1 MTRIIISFVLFCK
14 HGRIMRIVSMEKFK
28 TEDKEK
34 AEIAF
39 AIRRKVFV
47 EEQNV
52 EPEEEYDEFEDTCTH
67 YLLYYDGKPVATAR
81 WQITEKGIK
90 PGRFA
95 MLKEWR
101 GKGIGSELLKQIMND
116 IIPLNMPIYLNSQ
129 VSAVNYYA
137 RFGFVKKGDI
147 FLEANIEHY
156 LMEYEG

>member
-1 MTRIIISFVLFCK
+1 MGVIKI
-14 HGRIMRIVSMEKFK
+14 EKFTTK
-28 TEDKEK
+28 DKEK

-39 AIRRKVFV
+39 SIRRKVFV

-52 EPEEEYDEFEDTCTH
+52 DPEEEYDEFEDACTH

-81 WQITEKGIK
+81 WQVTQKGIK

-95 MLKEWR
+95 MLKEYR
-101 GKGIGSELLKQIMND
+101 GKGIGSELLKRIMND
-116 IIPLNMPIYLNSQ
+116 IIPLNKPIYLNSQ
-129 VSAVNYYA
+129 VKAVNYYK

-156 LMEYEG
+156 LMEFEGDFLY